1 VVAAAQLLRA
11 LAPLALCGVAFG
23 VEPSGSLG
31 SPGSFGERGGPG
43 LAIRTTKALT
53 AVWEGDQ
60 VVDQAVILIAD
71 GVIEAILPATEA
83 TIPDGYVVLDV
94 GSSWVMPGMVD
105 LHSHVGGSRDINDMV
120 LQVNPGLRVTA
131 SVVPDNP
138 ALRMTVAGGVTT
150 ILYIP
155 GSGTNVGGQGI
166 LLKSGLDS
174 FESMRVRDPGSL
186 KIAQGDNPTRWGYR
200 MGRGLMNHH
209 IRQSVRSGVAYALE
223 WKAYEEGRG
232 ARPERRLNLD
242 IYRDLLSKKTQIS
255 THTQY
260 YALVLYTMKI
270 LGEEFGLDVYIDHGS
285 FDSYKLTP
293 VAEELG
299 IAAILGPR
307 EIMVPRPPRF
317 DTDGRVEGT
326 AWGFQKLGHSMI
338 GFNTDAP
345 VVPAEELSLQAAMA
359 VRYGFDDSDMDS
371 VRGVT
376 IVPAKVAG
384 IDHRVGSLESGKDAD
399 IVVVSGDPLDP
410 RSRVELVLIEGQ
422 VVYDRD
428 EGARW

>member
-1 VVAAAQLLRA
+1 LRA
-11 LAPLALCGVAFG
+11 LAPLALCGVVAAAD
-23 VEPSGSLG
+23 PAIAPASAR
-31 SPGSFGERGGPG
+31 PGAPGGHG
-43 LAIRTTKALT
+43 LAIRAAKALT
-53 AVWEGDQ
+53 ASWEGAQ
-60 VVDQAVILIAD
+60 VVDQAIILVSE
-71 GVIEAILPATEA
+71 GVIEAVLPASEA
-83 TIPDGYVVLDV
+83 TIPAGYAVLDV
-94 GSSWVMPGMVD
+94 GPSWVMPGMID

-120 LQVNPGLRVTA
+120 LQVNPGLRVTP
-131 SVVPDNP
+131 SVVPDNS
-138 ALRMTVAGGVTT
+138 ALRLTVAGGVTT

-155 GSGTNVGGQGI
+155 GSGTNVGGQGV
-166 LLKSGLDS
+166 LLKSGLES
-174 FESMRVRDPGSL
+174 YESMRLRDPGSL

-200 MGRGLMNHH
+200 MGRGMMNHH
-209 IRQSVRSGVAYALE
+209 IRHSVRSGLAYASK

-232 ARPERRLNLD
+232 EKPVRRLNLD
-242 IYRDLLSKKTQIS
+242 VYRDLLSKKTQVS

-285 FDSYKLTP
+285 FDSYELTP
-293 VAEELG
+293 VAKELG
-299 IAAILGPR
+299 VAAILGPR
-307 EIMVPRPPRF
+307 EIMLPRPPRF

-326 AWGFQKLGHSMI
+326 AWGFQKLGHTMV

-345 VVPAEELSLQAAMA
+345 VVPAEELSLQAAMG
-359 VRYGFDDSDMDS
+359 VRYGFDDHDMDS

-384 IDHRVGSLESGKDAD
+384 IADRVGSLEPGKDAD

-410 RSRVELVLIEGQ
+410 RSRVERVLIEGQ
-422 VVYDRD
+422 LVYDRD